1 MLRAKHVVSMKH
13 CWEVDI
19 RLSKSA
25 KHLTLDDLEEVISM
39 SQLKMA
45 RIVFTPTPRVPVY
58 KMFAVDHLVHV
69 HHDLW
74 PWMTLQGLFQG
85 QQTEI
90 RMWCL
95 IGERWIHAC
104 YLAPS
109 FIWWPWPWVIYEY
122 IWVIYGSYMV
132 HIGHIW
138 VIYVIYGS
146 YMGHI
151 LVIYGSYMV
160 YMGHIGHIC
169 VIYGIYGSYIGPSE

>member
-1 MLRAKHVVSMKH
+1 MKH

-25 KHLTLDDLEEVISM
+25 KHLTLHDLEEVISM

-160 YMGHIGHIC
+160 YMGHIWA
-169 VIYGIYGSYIGPSE
+169 IYGIYGSYMGHI